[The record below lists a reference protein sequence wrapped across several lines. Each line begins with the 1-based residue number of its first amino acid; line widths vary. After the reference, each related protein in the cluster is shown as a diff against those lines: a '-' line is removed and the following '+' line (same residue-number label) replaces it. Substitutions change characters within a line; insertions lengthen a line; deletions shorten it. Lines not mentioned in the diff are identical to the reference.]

1 MASAA
6 KTNVCRL
13 LDRAGAAYKV
23 YTYDHGDGLID
34 GPSVAAK
41 IGQDPGRVF
50 KTLVTRGQSGAYCVF
65 ALPCNRELDLKAAAR
80 AAGEKAVE
88 MIHVADINKVT
99 GYIRGG
105 CSPIGMKKLYKTVVD
120 SSCRAHQSIV
130 VSAGK
135 IGTQVDV
142 DVETLL
148 QMVGAVTAPVALQR

>member
-13 LDRAGAAYKV
+13 LDSAGVPYRI
-23 YTYDHGDGLID
+23 YTYDHSDGLID

-41 IGQDPGRVF
+41 IGQEPGRVF
-50 KTLVTRGQSGAYCVF
+50 KTLVTRAQSGAICVF
-65 ALPCNRELDLKAAAR
+65 VLPCNRELDLKAAAR

-88 MIHVADINKVT
+88 MIHVAEINRVT

-120 SSCRAHQSIV
+120 LSCRDFQSIV

-142 DVETLL
+142 DVEVLL
-148 QMVGAVTAPVALQR
+148 KMARAATAPITAR